1 MRALYRLQISTMSS
15 QSILL
20 GVNIDHVATV
30 RQARYKDEPRNS
42 GGFIEPDPVTIAVLC
57 EKAGAHG
64 ITVHP
69 REDARHIQKDDVRR
83 LRECIQ
89 TRLNM
94 EMAATDEM
102 LDFALEVLPETICVV
117 PEKREEVSTE
127 GGLEVAG
134 QFDRIARLVS
144 KAKDV
149 GIETSLFIDPDVAQ
163 IEASAKSGATYVE
176 LHTGA
181 YANAYYKPQRQIEYD
196 RLVEGAEKA
205 HELGLV
211 VNAGHGIN
219 YVNVSEVI
227 SIPHL
232 HELNIGHSIISRALF
247 FGIDEAVREMKAL
260 MFGG

>member
-1 MRALYRLQISTMSS
+1 MSS
-15 QSILL
+15 QTILL

-30 RQARYKDEPRNS
+30 RQARYKDSPR
-42 GGFIEPDPVTIAVLC
+42 GCGQFVEPDPVTIALLC
-57 EKAGAHG
+57 EKAGAQG

-69 REDARHIQKDDVRR
+69 REDARHVQRSDVRR

-94 EMAATDEM
+94 EMAATEDM
-102 LDFALEVLPETICVV
+102 LSFALEVLPETICIV
-117 PEKREEVSTE
+117 PEKREEVTTE

-134 QFDRIARLVS
+134 QFDRIDSIVKS
-144 KAKDV
+144 AKEA
-149 GIETSLFIDPDVAQ
+149 GIESSLFIDPDKAQ
-163 IEASAKSGATYVE
+163 IEASAKIGAKYVE

-181 YANAYYKPQRQIEYD
+181 YANAYYTARRAEEFE
-196 RLVEGAEKA
+196 RLVEGAA
-205 HELGLV
+205 LASELGLI

-227 SIPHL
+227 TIPEL

-260 MFGG
+260 MAGA